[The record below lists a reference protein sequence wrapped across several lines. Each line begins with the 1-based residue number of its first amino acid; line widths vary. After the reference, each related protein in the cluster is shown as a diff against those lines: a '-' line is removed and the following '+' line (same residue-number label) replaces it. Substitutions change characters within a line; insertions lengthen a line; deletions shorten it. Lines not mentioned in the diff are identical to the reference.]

1 MRARRLG
8 SGQGPGVP
16 PVAPAPKRDRLG
28 RGVEFTL
35 RLLSRCLRLLPVSSL
50 QWLGRRLGD
59 LVFLSLPGRRR
70 IARENLALAFGHELN
85 AEQLDALCRQTFEQL
100 GMTFVEVLGFLIP
113 APTFPLARIRVEGL
127 EHLRAAMERG
137 KGVLLLTA
145 HFGNWELLAAAHVL
159 SGYSLS
165 VVARP
170 MDSPPLDRLVTRFRR
185 QSGFEIIAKRRSL
198 PEVIDALRRHRMVA
212 ILLDQNVTRREG
224 VFVPFFGRLASTS
237 KGLALLALRT
247 DAPVVPIFI
256 RREAPGHH
264 RIMIEPEIPPPRTG
278 DREKDVLAFTAAFTR
293 SVEEVVR
300 RWPAQWFWVHRRWK
314 TRPEEE
320 R

>member
-1 MRARRLG
+1 MA
-8 SGQGPGVP
+8 SGVP
-16 PVAPAPKRDRLG
+16 GATVERSARPSWPGRIFEPALIVLG
-28 RGVEFTL
+28 RL
-35 RLLSRCLRLLPVSSL
+35 LRLLPVSAVE
-50 QWLGRRLGD
+50 WLGRRLGD
-59 LVFLSLPGRRR
+59 LAFWTLPGRRA
-70 IARENLALAFGHELN
+70 IARANLALAFGTEPGPEAL
-85 AEQLDALCRQTFEQL
+85 EALCRRTFQQL
-100 GMTFVEVLGFLIP
+100 GMTFVEVVTFLIP
-113 APTFPLARIRVEGL
+113 APTFPLSRIQVEGL
-127 EHLRAAMERG
+127 DHLSAAMRRG

-159 SGYSLS
+159 SGYALS

-170 MDSPPLDRLVTRFRR
+170 LDSPLLDRLVTRLRSG
-185 QSGFEIIAKRRSL
+185 SGFDIIAKRRAL
-198 PEVIDALRRHRMVA
+198 PEIIDALRRHRMVA

-247 DAPVVPIFI
+247 EAPVVPIFI
-256 RREAPGHH
+256 RREPHGHH

-278 DREKDVLAFTAAFTR
+278 NREKDILAFTAAFTR

-314 TRPEEE
+314 TRPEGEG
-320 R
+320 